1 MTVASQV
8 DAKESEKTPHTPA
21 HTEHWKKVIWIT
33 YFVYERDVLESHSDE
48 FIKILLSGN
57 VLIKHE
63 NVDAKCELIE
73 NIFVRNPDFGVPS

>member
-1 MTVASQV
+1 M
-8 DAKESEKTPHTPA
+8 
-21 HTEHWKKVIWIT
+21 
-33 YFVYERDVLESHSDE
+33 LESHSDE